1 MSDDKDLALTRS
13 LQALRKMKAQLDQ
26 MKAAHTEPI
35 AVIGLGCRL
44 PGADSI
50 DQFWANLMGG
60 ADAMSIV
67 PQERWKTSSD
77 DTSLGA
83 TSARRGGFLND
94 VAGFDAAFFEIAP
107 REAVALDPQHRI
119 ALKVAWEALEDAGI
133 PVSTLSESLTGVFLG
148 IVATDY
154 RDRLLSSGVHE
165 MGPYSLTGNMLS
177 AAAGRIAYT
186 FSLMGPC
193 VTTETACSSSLVAVH
208 QACQSL
214 RLGECNL
221 ALAGGVNLMLAPSN
235 TKMLVQMG
243 ALSSDGQCKSFDA
256 QADGL
261 VRGEGCGIVVL
272 KRLSDALRDGDRID
286 ALLMGSAVNHD
297 GKSAGFTAPN
307 GQSQQA
313 LLRMA
318 LSRSGVSPDTISYV
332 ETHGTG
338 TALGDP
344 IEADAIAAVLAPT
357 AARPC
362 ILGAVKTGVGHLEAA
377 AGITGLLKVVLAL
390 RNGAIPPNRNFESYN
405 GKSSALGR
413 GLVVPTKVMDWPR
426 QDGSPRR
433 AGVSAFGITGTNAH
447 VVVQEPGL
455 IEQEADQAVA
465 GPPKLDEEV
474 VILPLTARSER
485 SLAGL
490 ASRYRAALEDG
501 GALATASLP
510 RLAAAMVTQR
520 DMHSLR
526 CPLVVRDRAEL
537 TEALTAMAAGEPHP
551 AALTGRL
558 KPSYAA
564 KMAFVF
570 AGQGAQWPGM
580 AQDLMRVDGGFRRAL
595 YQADAALKPN
605 LGWSVADEML
615 AGRFEPGQTAITR
628 VQPMLFAL
636 GVALDAHWR
645 GMGLSPTAV
654 IGHSVG
660 EVAAACSAGHLSL
673 TDGALI
679 ITARSRVLER
689 LSGAGGMAVVERN
702 HEDALKDIAPY
713 GGRIAVAG
721 LNSPRLTVLSGELDA
736 LSALHE
742 DLHKRQIFC
751 RVIQDTAPSHSHLLE
766 PELGGFREAIKGIK
780 PLAGAGAFYSTVRA
794 EVVQG
799 TELTADY
806 WVANLRQ
813 TVLFT
818 PAFER
823 MLKDGYRYIVEMAP
837 SATLTVSCEEI
848 IKERNASALVL
859 PALRKGQSGKLS
871 TALAQ
876 AGLFANGFPLPFDK
890 ILGEH
895 GRPNL
900 PLPNYAWD
908 EDSYWLAWHDR
919 VQGKGDAGPD
929 PSADVESKST
939 KFLAPRWLTDV
950 ALPPPS
956 GNDKPGRWL
965 ILCDLGGRVEAIAK
979 ALEQA
984 GAEIVRLSRADIFNT
999 PGSDPSGAN
1008 PFAHVW
1014 ANHFLSDRACT
1025 AVLDGWSMDGGLD
1038 ERDGYGCGARLHLV
1052 QSMLGARLRNLPRL
1066 FVMEPFDPEC
1076 KRPDTVFACASHGF
1090 LRALSY
1096 EQPDLAPKWIA
1107 CDEGVDVKAVVQELL
1122 ADDRD
1127 QRVRLTAQGRSVE
1140 RLHRLPVPANHAQP
1154 VKIDPNATYL
1164 ITGGFGGLGLAL
1176 AEFLSREGAR
1186 HIALMSRKATSEGR
1200 QAERIA
1206 ALKEQGV
1213 VIHSI
1218 GADVSQRSDVD
1229 QALKRLAAHAPP
1241 LAGVFHAA
1249 GILDDGLI
1257 EGQSVDRLRKVMA
1270 AKVVG
1275 AWHLHEATASMPL
1288 DHFVLYGSISA
1299 LVGSPGQSN
1308 YAAANA
1314 FFPALAQH
1322 RRSRGLPG
1330 LCMAWGAFS
1339 DTGLAADDAM
1349 RASRLEARGMGSL
1362 TVSDAHD
1369 ALSWALA
1376 ADIAECG
1383 VVEFNTRQWFDFYPR
1398 QSSSLYLS
1406 ALPASKDDGKAGS
1419 SAVAFAATLRD
1430 AAPAECLRLAM
1441 TAVREEVAR
1450 VLRYQPGRLD
1460 PDQPFN
1466 ELGLDSLTGL
1476 ELRNRLESR
1485 VGLNFSATLIWS
1497 SPTISAL
1504 ARYIT
1509 DQFASPDDAGTV
1521 KAKPIVVSDTLASMS
1536 EQDLALRLAAEMEN

>member
-1 MSDDKDLALTRS
+1 MSDDKDLALARS
-13 LQALRKMKAQLDQ
+13 LQVLRKMKAKLDQ
-26 MKAAHTEPI
+26 MRAAQSEPI

-44 PGADSI
+44 PAADSI
-50 DQFWANLMGG
+50 DRFWANLVGDV
-60 ADAMSIV
+60 DAMSFV
-67 PQERWKTSSD
+67 PQERWKTSAD
-77 DTSLGA
+77 EGALGA
-83 TSARRGGFLND
+83 VGARRGGFLND

-107 REAVALDPQHRI
+107 REAMALDPQHRV

-133 PVSTLSESLTGVFLG
+133 PVSTISGSMTGVFLG

-154 RDRLLSSGVHE
+154 RDRLLSGDRE
-165 MGPYSLTGNMLS
+165 ELGPYSLTGNMLS

-221 ALAGGVNLMLAPSN
+221 ALAGGVNLMLAPTN
-235 TKMLVQMG
+235 TRMLVQMG
-243 ALSSDGQCKSFDA
+243 ALSSDGQCKTFDS

-272 KRLSDALRDGDRID
+272 KRLCDALRDGDRID

-297 GKSAGFTAPN
+297 GRSAGFTAPN

-313 LLRMA
+313 LLRVA
-318 LSRSGVSPDTISYV
+318 LARAGVSPDTISYV

-357 AARPC
+357 ASRPC

-390 RNGAIPPNRNFESYN
+390 RNGMIPPNRNFSGYN
-405 GKSSALGR
+405 GKSAALGR
-413 GLVVPTKVMDWPR
+413 GLVVPTQLMDWSR
-426 QDGSPRR
+426 KDGFPRR

-447 VVVQEPGL
+447 VVVQEPPTSVQTGQIPAMSPQL
-455 IEQEADQAVA
+455 
-465 GPPKLDEEV
+465 EEV
-474 VILPLTARSER
+474 AILPLSARSER

-490 ASRYRAALEDG
+490 ASRYKAALEEG
-501 GALATASLP
+501 GALAQASLP
-510 RLAAAMVTQR
+510 RLAAAMATQR
-520 DMHSLR
+520 DLHSLR
-526 CPLVVRDRAEL
+526 CALVVRDRAEL
-537 TEALTAMAAGEPHP
+537 SEALAALAVGEPHP

-564 KMAFVF
+564 KLAFVF

-580 AQDLMRVDGGFRRAL
+580 AQDLMRVDGNFRRAL
-595 YQADAALKPN
+595 YEADAALLPH
-605 LGWSVADEML
+605 LGWSVAEEML

-645 GMGLSPTAV
+645 GMGMHPTAV

-660 EVAAACSAGHLSL
+660 EVAAACAAGHLSL
-673 TDGALI
+673 ADGALI

-689 LSGAGGMAVVERN
+689 LSGAGGMAVVERSY
-702 HEDALKDIAPY
+702 EDVLKDIAPY
-713 GGRIAVAG
+713 AGRIAVAG
-721 LNSPRLTVLSGELDA
+721 LNSPRLTVLSGELQA

-742 DLHKRQIFC
+742 DLHERRIFC
-751 RVIQDTAPSHSHLLE
+751 RIIQDTAPSHSHLLD
-766 PELGGFREAIKGIK
+766 PELSGFRKAIQGIT
-780 PLAGAGAFYSTVRA
+780 PLAGAGLFYSTVRA
-794 EVVQG
+794 ELVPG
-799 TELTADY
+799 PELTPDY

-818 PAFER
+818 PTFER
-823 MLKDGYRYIVEMAP
+823 MLNDGYRYIVEMAP

-848 IKERNASALVL
+848 IKECNASAVVL

-890 ILGEH
+890 ILDEFV
-895 GRPNL
+895 RPNL

-908 EDSYWLAWHDR
+908 EESYWLDWQDR
-919 VQGKGDAGPD
+919 LPGN
-929 PSADVESKST
+929 ADQIADTEPKST
-939 KFLAPRWLTDV
+939 RFLAPQWQPDV
-950 ALPPPS
+950 ALPLPS
-956 GNDKPGRWL
+956 GKRDAGRWL
-965 ILCDLGGRVEAIAK
+965 LLCDQGGSVEVIAK

-984 GAEIVRLSRADIFNT
+984 GADVVRLSRADVDSL
-999 PGSDPSGAN
+999 PAVEPSGAN
-1008 PFAHVW
+1008 AFDRLWAAH
-1014 ANHFLSDRACT
+1014 FSPDRACS
-1025 AVLDGWSMDGGLD
+1025 AVLDGWSLDGGSS
-1038 ERDGYGCGARLHLV
+1038 EHDGYGCAERLHLV
-1052 QSMLGARLRNLPRL
+1052 QSMLSARLRNLPRL
-1066 FVMEPFDPEC
+1066 FVLEPFDPEC
-1076 KRPDTVFACASHGF
+1076 ARLDTVYASTLHGF

-1107 CDEGVDVKAVVQELL
+1107 WDGAAPVNSVVQELL

-1127 QRVRLTAQGRSVE
+1127 QRVRLTVQGRSVE
-1140 RLHRLPVPANHAQP
+1140 RLHRLPVPLAHARP
-1154 VKIDPNATYL
+1154 LKIDPAANYL

-1176 AEFLSREGAR
+1176 AEYLSEAGAR
-1186 HIALMSRKATSEGR
+1186 HISLMGR
-1200 QAERIA
+1200 RGAPDAAQADRIA

-1213 VIHSI
+1213 SIH
-1218 GADVSQRSDVD
+1218 GVCADVSKHDDVD
-1229 QALKRLAAHAPP
+1229 RALAKLAVHAPP

-1257 EGQSVDRLRKVMA
+1257 EKQSVDRLQKVMA
-1270 AKVVG
+1270 SKVAG

-1339 DTGLAADDAM
+1339 DTGLAADDAL

-1369 ALSWALA
+1369 ALSWALG

-1398 QSSSLYLS
+1398 QSSSMYLS
-1406 ALPASKDDGKAGS
+1406 ALQDAKDESKVGASA
-1419 SAVAFAATLRD
+1419 AAFAAKLRE
-1430 AAPAECLRLAM
+1430 ARPAECLNLAM
-1441 TAVREEVAR
+1441 SAVREEVAR
-1450 VLRYQPGRLD
+1450 VLRYQPNRLD

-1485 VGLNFSATLIWS
+1485 FGLTFSATLIWS

-1509 DQFASPDDAGTV
+1509 DQFASPADLAAAE
-1521 KAKPIVVSDTLASMS
+1521 AKPIVAPDPLASMS
-1536 EQDLALRLAAEMEN
+1536 EQDLVLRLAAEMEN